1 MGPRKSRGPQN
12 RGSALPVSMSLRRDL
27 SKFAALF
34 RRAKPVDDLE
44 EEIRAH
50 LAMEEQENLES
61 GMPPEEAHY
70 AALRRFGNLTLT
82 QERSREMWQWNSM
95 ETLWQDARYGL
106 RMLRKNPAFTIV
118 AVITLA
124 LGIGANSAIFN
135 VLDAVLLRLLPV
147 KAPEQLVVLTDPDS
161 HGRSYGAEGGNRSLL
176 GFSEFENLRDHNDV
190 FSGVVAADSEAP
202 KLDVNIGSPSG
213 GPTAEEPETAR
224 VQLVSGDYF
233 SVLGVRAA
241 AGQTFTREVDRA
253 RGAAPVAV
261 ISYSFWKERFNLDPA
276 ILGKTIR
283 IHQTPFEVI
292 GVTPSGFFGTTVGQ
306 APDVWVPL
314 MMQDAVYPGRDLLAP
329 IQALGNNY
337 IWLQV
342 MARLKPG
349 VTIQQSK
356 AAINVAFKAYLVDT
370 LGTAGTQE
378 QRRDYLN
385 QQINPQP
392 GSRGSSSLHETFANP
407 LKVLMGIVAFVLL
420 IACANV
426 ANLLLARG
434 AARRKEFAVRQA
446 VGAGRSRLV
455 RQLLIESLVLAIFG
469 AVMGAVLARWVDALL
484 LGKVA
489 GASLERESIQLNLG
503 TDARALG
510 FTAVVAILATVLF
523 GVIPALRATSLDA
536 SPVLKS
542 ASCAGTGGTSHHFLS
557 TGRFLVVAQVAI
569 SVILLVAAGL
579 FVHSL
584 TRLSEVSL
592 GYNRDRLL
600 LFRLDT
606 APAGYKGAATIR
618 LEQDLLARI
627 SAIPGVHS
635 ATLSSNGLFQGSESG
650 DPIAVEGYTPKTSEE
665 IHSRFDH
672 VGPGYFSTVGIPLL
686 RGREIGPQDSVAGP
700 RAAVINQAFALQ
712 FFPNTDPLGKHV
724 RDTFPGNPGEMQTVG
739 VVADAKLNSLRETVR
754 PRIYAPI
761 FNPLWEYADVV
772 YEIRTA
778 ADAESVSRALR
789 KVVQET
795 NPALPQIEIE
805 TMSGLVD
812 RSLGTDR
819 LIAMLSSCFG
829 ALALLLASIGL
840 YGVMS
845 YAVARRTNEIGIR
858 MALGARRSDV
868 LQLVLGHGSKLT
880 LVGVAI
886 GIAGA
891 LGLTRFLSSLLYGIK
906 PADPLTFLCVSV
918 VLTGVALLA
927 SYIPARRATK
937 VDPLVAVRYE

>member
-1 MGPRKSRGPQN
+1 
-12 RGSALPVSMSLRRDL
+12 MSLRRDL

-34 RRAKPVDDLE
+34 RRSKPVDDLE

-50 LAMEEQENLES
+50 IKMEEQESLES

-70 AALRRFGNLTLT
+70 AALRRFGNVTLA
-82 QERSREMWQWNSM
+82 QERSREMWRWNSV
-95 ETLWQDARYGL
+95 ETLWQDIRYGL
-106 RMLRKNPAFTIV
+106 RMLLKNPAFTAV
-118 AVITLA
+118 AVVTLA

-147 KAPEQLVVLTDPDS
+147 KAPEQLVVLTDPDA
-161 HGRSYGAEGGNRSLL
+161 HGRDYGQEDGDRHLL
-176 GFSEFENLRDHNDV
+176 GFSEFKCLRDHNDV
-190 FSGVVAADSEAP
+190 YSGVFAADSEAP
-202 KLDVNIGSPSG
+202 KLEVSIGNSSG
-213 GPTAEEPETAR
+213 NLVGEPETAR
-224 VQLVSGDYF
+224 VQLVSGNYF
-233 SVLGVRAA
+233 SELGVSAA
-241 AGQTFTREVDRA
+241 VGRTFTSEDDRA
-253 RGAAPVAV
+253 RGGSPVAV
-261 ISYSFWKERFNLDPA
+261 ISYPYWKERFSLDPVV
-276 ILGKTIR
+276 LGKSLR
-283 IHQTPFEVI
+283 IHRTIFEVI
-292 GVTPSGFFGTTVGQ
+292 GVAHPGFFGTTVGE
-306 APDVWVPL
+306 APDIWVPL
-314 MMQDAVYPGRDLLAP
+314 MMQDAVYPGLDLLAP

-337 IWLQV
+337 AWLQV

-349 VTIQQSK
+349 VSLPQSK
-356 AAINVAFKAYLVDT
+356 AAINVAFKAFLIDSLGSRGTEKDRHGYLD
-370 LGTAGTQE
+370 
-378 QRRDYLN
+378 QR
-385 QQINPQP
+385 INPQP
-392 GSRGSSSLHETFANP
+392 GSRGSSSVHKTFANP

-434 AARRKEFAVRQA
+434 AARQKEFAVRLA
-446 VGAGRSRLV
+446 VGAGRSRLI
-455 RQLLIESLVLAIFG
+455 RQLLVESLLLAILGG
-469 AVMGAVLARWVDALL
+469 AVGALLARWVDALL
-484 LGKVA
+484 LKSAA
-489 GASLERESIQLNLG
+489 GISAGPEAFQLTLG
-503 TDARALG
+503 TDARTLG
-510 FTAVVAILATVLF
+510 FTMLVAMLTTVLF
-523 GVIPALRATSLDA
+523 GVIPALRATSLQV
-536 SPVLKS
+536 SPILKS
-542 ASCAGTGGTSHHFLS
+542 AASTRTGGTSHHFLS

-569 SVILLVAAGL
+569 SMILLVAAGL

-584 TRLSEVSL
+584 ERLGEVSL

-627 SAIPGVHS
+627 STIPGVRS
-635 ATLSSNGLFQGSESG
+635 ATLSSNGLFQGSESA
-650 DPIAVEGYTPKTSEE
+650 DPIAVEGYTPKSSEE

-700 RAAVINQAFALQ
+700 RAAVINQAFARE

-724 RDTFPGNPGEMQTVG
+724 SDTFPGNPGEMQIVG
-739 VVADAKLNSLRETVR
+739 VVADTKLNSLRETVR
-754 PRIYAPI
+754 PRIYAPV
-761 FNPLWEYADVV
+761 FNPLWEETAVS

-778 ADAESVSRALR
+778 ADAGSVARALR
-789 KVVQET
+789 KAVQET

-858 MALGARRSDV
+858 MALGARRNDV
-868 LQLVLGHGSKLT
+868 LRLVLGHGSKLT
-880 LVGVAI
+880 LLGVAI
-886 GIAGA
+886 GIVGA
-891 LGLTRFLSSLLYGIK
+891 LGLTRFVSSLLYGVK
-906 PADPLTFLCVSV
+906 PTDPLAFLIVSV
-918 VLTGVALLA
+918 VLVGVALLA
-927 SYIPARRATK
+927 TYIPARRATR
-937 VDPLVAVRYE
+937 VDPMVALRYE

>member
-1 MGPRKSRGPQN
+1 MSWRRQIIKL
-12 RGSALPVSMSLRRDL
+12 SALFHRL
-27 SKFAALF
+27 
-34 RRAKPVDDLE
+34 KPVDDLA
-44 EEIRAH
+44 EEIRSH
-50 LAMEEQENLES
+50 LEMEEQENLES
-61 GMPPEEAHY
+61 GMPTDEAHY
-70 AALRRFGNLTLT
+70 AALRRFGNVPLT
-82 QERSREMWQWNSM
+82 QERSREMWQWSSM
-95 ETLWQDARYGL
+95 ETLWQDVRYGL
-106 RMLRKNPAFTIV
+106 RMLCKSPAFTIV

-161 HGRSYGAEGGNRSLL
+161 HGRSYGSESGKRSLL
-176 GFSEFENLRDHNDV
+176 GFSEFEYLHDHNDV
-190 FSGVVAADSEAP
+190 FSGVLATDSEAP
-202 KLDVNIGSPSG
+202 KLEVSIRTSSSG
-213 GPTAEEPETAR
+213 LAEEPETAR

-233 SVLGVRAA
+233 SVLGVSATVGR
-241 AGQTFTREVDRA
+241 TFTREVDRA
-253 RGAAPVAV
+253 RGGSPVAV
-261 ISYSFWKERFNLDPA
+261 ISYPYWKERFSLDPG
-276 ILGKTIR
+276 ILGRTIR
-283 IHQTPFEVI
+283 IHQTSFEVI
-292 GVTPSGFFGTTVGQ
+292 GIAPLGFFGTTVGE
-306 APDVWVPL
+306 APDVWIPL
-314 MMQDAVYPGRDLLAP
+314 MMQDAAYPGRDLLAP

-337 IWLQV
+337 AWLQV
-342 MARLKPG
+342 IARLKPG
-349 VTIQQSK
+349 VTLQQSK

-370 LGTAGTQE
+370 LGSSGTQE

-385 QQINPQP
+385 QQINLQP
-392 GSRGSSSLHETFANP
+392 GSRGSSAVHETFANP

-434 AARRKEFAVRQA
+434 AARQKEFAVRLA

-455 RQLLIESLVLAIFG
+455 RQLLLESFLLAILG
-469 AVMGAVLARWVDALL
+469 AAMGAVLAHWVDALL

-489 GASLERESIQLNLG
+489 GTSLGPESIQLNLG
-503 TDARALG
+503 TDARTLG
-510 FTAVVAILATVLF
+510 FTALVAILTTVLF

-542 ASCAGTGGTSHHFLS
+542 ASGAGTGGTSHHFLS

-569 SVILLVAAGL
+569 SMVLLVAAGL

-584 TRLSEVSL
+584 ARLSEVSL

-600 LFRLDT
+600 LFSLDA
-606 APAGYKGAATIR
+606 APAGYKGPAVIR
-618 LEQDLLARI
+618 LEQDLLARF
-627 SAIPGVHS
+627 SAIPGVRA

-650 DPIAVEGYTPKTSEE
+650 DPIAVEGYIPKNEDE
-665 IHSRFDH
+665 MHSRYDH

-700 RAAVINQAFALQ
+700 RSAVINQAFARK
-712 FFPNTDPLGKHV
+712 FFPNADPLGKHV
-724 RDTFPGNPGEMQTVG
+724 RDTYPGNPGEMQVVG
-739 VVADAKLNSLRETVR
+739 VVADAKFHSLREVAR
-754 PRIYAPI
+754 PRIFAPI
-761 FNPLWEYADVV
+761 FNPLWEHSAAAF
-772 YEIRTA
+772 EIRTA
-778 ADAESVSRALR
+778 GDTESVARALR
-789 KVVQET
+789 KAVQGT
-795 NPALPQIEIE
+795 NPSLPQIEIS

-819 LIAMLSSCFG
+819 LITMLSSCFG

-858 MALGARRSDV
+858 MALGARRSNV
-868 LQLVLGHGSKLT
+868 LGLVLGHGSKLT

-886 GIAGA
+886 GIVGA
-891 LGLTRFLSSLLYGIK
+891 LGLTQFMSSLLFGVK
-906 PADPLTFLCVSV
+906 PTDPLTFLIVA
-918 VLTGVALLA
+918 LILAGVAMLA

-937 VDPLVAVRYE
+937 VDPMVALRYE

>member
-1 MGPRKSRGPQN
+1 
-12 RGSALPVSMSLRRDL
+12 MSLRRNF
-27 SKFAALF
+27 SKLAALF
-34 RRAKPVDDLE
+34 RRSKPVDDLE

-50 LAMEEQENLES
+50 LEMEERENLES

-70 AALRRFGNLTLT
+70 AALRRFGNVTLT
-82 QERSREMWQWNSM
+82 HERTREMWGWNPI
-95 ETLWQDARYGL
+95 ETFWQDIRYGL
-106 RMLRKNPAFTIV
+106 RMLLKNPAFTAV
-118 AVITLA
+118 AVLTLA

-135 VLDAVLLRLLPV
+135 VLDAVLLRALPV
-147 KAPEQLVVLTDPDS
+147 AAPQQLVVLTDPDA
-161 HGRSYGAEGGNRSLL
+161 HGRDYGQEGGDRSLL
-176 GFSEFENLRDHNDV
+176 GFTQFAYLRDHNDV
-190 FSGVVAADSEAP
+190 YSGVFAADSEAP
-202 KLDVNIGSPSG
+202 KLEVSIGNSSG
-213 GPTAEEPETAR
+213 TVAGEPETAR
-224 VQLVSGDYF
+224 VQLVSGNYF
-233 SVLGVRAA
+233 TVLGVRAA
-241 AGQTFTREVDRA
+241 VGRTFTGEVDRA
-253 RGAAPVAV
+253 RGGSPVAV
-261 ISYSFWKERFNLDPA
+261 ISYPYWKERFSLDPGV
-276 ILGKTIR
+276 LGKSLR
-283 IHQTPFEVI
+283 IHQTIFEVI
-292 GVTPSGFFGTTVGQ
+292 GVAHPGFFGTTVGE

-349 VTIQQSK
+349 VTLQQSK
-356 AAINVAFKAYLVDT
+356 AAINVAFKAFLVDS
-370 LGTAGTQE
+370 LGTRGTE
-378 QRRDYLN
+378 KERHGYLN

-392 GSRGSSSLHETFANP
+392 GSRGSSSVHETFANP
-407 LKVLMGIVAFVLL
+407 LMALMGIVVFVLL

-434 AARRKEFAVRQA
+434 AARQKEFAVRLA
-446 VGAGRSRLV
+446 VGAGRSRLI
-455 RQLLIESLVLAIFG
+455 RQLLVESLLLAILGG
-469 AVMGAVLARWVDALL
+469 AMGAVLAHWIDTILL
-484 LGKVA
+484 RKAAAISTGPEA
-489 GASLERESIQLNLG
+489 IQINLRVNVR
-503 TDARALG
+503 TLG
-510 FTAVVAILATVLF
+510 FTALIAMLTTALF
-523 GVIPALRATSLDA
+523 GVIPALRATSVDV

-542 ASCAGTGGTSHHFLS
+542 ASDTRTGGTSHHFLS

-584 TRLSEVSL
+584 ARLSEVSL

-618 LEQDLLARI
+618 IEEDLLARI
-627 SAIPGVHS
+627 STIPGVRS
-635 ATLSSNGLFQGSESG
+635 ATLSSNGLFQGSESA
-650 DPIAVEGYTPKTSEE
+650 DPIAVEGYTPKSGEE

-686 RGREIGPQDSVAGP
+686 HGREIGPQDSVAGP
-700 RAAVINQAFALQ
+700 RAAIINQAFARE
-712 FFPNTDPLGKHV
+712 FFPGIDPLGRHV
-724 RDTFPGNPGEMQTVG
+724 RDTFPGNPGEMQIVG
-739 VVADAKLNSLRETVR
+739 VVADAKLNSLREQVR
-754 PRIYAPI
+754 PRVYAPI
-761 FNPLWEYADVV
+761 FNPLWEHTAVS

-778 ADAESVSRALR
+778 ADAESAAKALR
-789 KVVQET
+789 KAVQET

-868 LQLVLGHGSKLT
+868 LRLVLGHGSKLM
-880 LVGVAI
+880 LLGVAI
-886 GIAGA
+886 GTAGA
-891 LGLTRFLSSLLYGIK
+891 LGLTRFLSGLLFGVR
-906 PADPLTFLCVSV
+906 PTDPLTFLIVSV
-918 VLTGVALLA
+918 VLIGVAFLA
-927 SYIPARRATK
+927 SYIPARRATN
-937 VDPLVAVRYE
+937 VDPMMAVRYE